1 MMHHFVLTILN
12 MGFTFSLETVT
23 VVTFALIFHLI
34 NILEFH
40 LWRLVLGNFESY
52 ELISRP

>member
-1 MMHHFVLTILN
+1 MMHHFVLTIN
-12 MGFTFSLETVT
+12 IGFTFSLETVT
-23 VVTFALIFHLI
+23 VVAFALIFHLI